1 MDIRG
6 YELGPITAEAAFTS
20 DFAVAP
26 EVPMADLVNKQEIE
40 RRIMDDRP
48 GMLMK
53 YMPARYDAVT
63 GRILTGG
70 RYLFDTWAN
79 VEEYRRF
86 TAEELEF
93 EPGVKFWSRP
103 FFLGVDRHIWRVA
116 GAHNFTPIGDHAV
129 DRFERFTFDGGDPR
143 AVLEESWPR
152 LRDAAEEQGLGAAW
166 LLYQPQERQIAIHTV
181 AAAAP
186 GPDPVAAAESAIADL
201 AARPSLGALLPSN
214 LNAHKVFD
222 RTALVV
228 SLWLPRSRRAGGV
241 PTANPMTPP
250 LPAWTVPPQQ
260 S

>member
-6 YELGPITAEAAFTS
+6 YELGPIAADAAFTS

-26 EVPMADLVNKQEIE
+26 EVSMSDLVDKQEIE
-40 RRIMDDRP
+40 RRVMDDRT

-53 YMPARYDAVT
+53 YMPTRYDAVT
-63 GRILTGG
+63 GEVLTGG

-116 GAHNFTPIGDHAV
+116 GAHNFTPLAEHAV
-129 DRFERFTFDGGDPR
+129 DRFERFTFEGGNPR
-143 AVLEESWPR
+143 AMLEEVWPAV
-152 LRDAAEEQGLGAAW
+152 RDSARAEGLGAAW
-166 LLYQPQERQIAIHTV
+166 LLYQPEERQIAIHTV
-181 AAAAP
+181 ASRIADD
-186 GPDPVAAAESAIADL
+186 DPVDSAEASIRAIATM
-201 AARPSLGALLPSN
+201 PSLGNLLPAQ
-214 LNAHKVFD
+214 LRARKVFD
-222 RTALVV
+222 RSAMII
-228 SLWLPRSRRAGGV
+228 SMWLPKSRVAGGI

-250 LPAWTVPPQQ
+250 LPAWTVEPQLV
-260 S
+260 